1 MQQRKEGLNHNMPYF
16 VFMFVCCVREKG
28 VVVGIEILLWE
39 GHNQLALVIVVFH
52 LIYFAFNF

>member
-52 LIYFAFNF
+52 LIYFCIQF

>member
-1 MQQRKEGLNHNMPYF
+1 MPYF

-39 GHNQLALVIVVFH
+39 GHNRLALVIVVFH
-52 LIYFAFNF
+52 LIYFCIQF

>member
-16 VFMFVCCVREKG
+16 VFMFVCCLREKG

-39 GHNQLALVIVVFH
+39 GHNQLALVNVVFH
-52 LIYFAFNF
+52 LIYFCIQF